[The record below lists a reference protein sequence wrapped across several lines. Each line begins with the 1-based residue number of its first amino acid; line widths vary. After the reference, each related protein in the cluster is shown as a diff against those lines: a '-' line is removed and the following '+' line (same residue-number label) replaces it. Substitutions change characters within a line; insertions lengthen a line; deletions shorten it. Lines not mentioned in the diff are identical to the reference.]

1 MAELFYVVK
10 CPRCSG
16 ISVTRARTAY
26 RCPFC
31 GLKVSVDETTV
42 LHVARDAKRAREVAS
57 RLKVKGSG
65 SGQTE

>member
-1 MAELFYVVK
+1 MFYVVRCPK
-10 CPRCSG
+10 CSK

-42 LHVARDAKRAREVAS
+42 LHVARDARRAREVAS
-57 RLKVKGSG
+57 QLKVRGSG
-65 SGQTE
+65 SDQTE